1 MADARF
7 DYDRILN
14 TLRASY
20 AQEFDQI
27 TLHRDMI
34 GYVFVVVN
42 GAKKY
47 VLKVYRPMN
56 SAQAIQAIDVIRYL
70 EANNYPVVAIVP
82 TVEGRFY
89 INVDMT
95 EGDCVAVLFDYING
109 AEPKINS
116 ELQKVGQLTG
126 KLHAIMEGYP
136 GVLVSHGKEFFI
148 DRFIKILQEL
158 NYPASRIADLS
169 LYGKALWGT
178 IDLLPKGFCHGDL
191 HSGNIL
197 VTGSGD

>member
-95 EGDCVAVLFDYING
+95 EGDCVAVL
-109 AEPKINS
+109 
-116 ELQKVGQLTG
+116 
-126 KLHAIMEGYP
+126 
-136 GVLVSHGKEFFI
+136 
-148 DRFIKILQEL
+148 
-158 NYPASRIADLS
+158 
-169 LYGKALWGT
+169 
-178 IDLLPKGFCHGDL
+178 
-191 HSGNIL
+191 
-197 VTGSGD
+197 